1 MHVKPVSG
9 RQVPDPDK
17 GGFLP
22 PEGREVEATAYWL
35 RRLTDGDVTEATN
48 PLSNSLPQAGES
60 AKEKGNLKS
69 SKGAEA

>member
-1 MHVKPVSG
+1 MHVKPASG

-35 RRLTDGDVTEATN
+35 RRLAEGDVTETQ
-48 PLSNSLPQAGES
+48 PVKPQ
-60 AKEKGNLKS
+60 KEKRNEKPV
-69 SKGAEA
+69 

>member
-35 RRLTDGDVTEATN
+35 RRLTDGDVTEVEVKPT
-48 PLSNSLPQAGES
+48 
-60 AKEKGNLKS
+60 KR
-69 SKGAEA
+69 KGAEA